1 MEWANCSNG
10 ADLTIQYPLGEAV
23 GGIMI
28 HVLGIH
34 CVWIKEREEIHRL
47 GHVFRTL
54 TIIATP
60 LCVGRAS
67 EVVILSQ
74 VVHTHTH
81 TLLVVRRSDDDACSK
96 GLDWGFNGA
105 AAGAT

>member
-10 ADLTIQYPLGEAV
+10 AGLTIQYPLGEAV

-34 CVWIKEREEIHRL
+34 CVWIKDRDEINRP
-47 GHVFRTL
+47 GHVFCTL
-54 TIIATP
+54 TVIATP
-60 LCVGRAS
+60 LCAGSVS

-74 VVHTHTH
+74 VVHTHT
-81 TLLVVRRSDDDACSK
+81 LS
-96 GLDWGFNGA
+96 
-105 AAGAT
+105 